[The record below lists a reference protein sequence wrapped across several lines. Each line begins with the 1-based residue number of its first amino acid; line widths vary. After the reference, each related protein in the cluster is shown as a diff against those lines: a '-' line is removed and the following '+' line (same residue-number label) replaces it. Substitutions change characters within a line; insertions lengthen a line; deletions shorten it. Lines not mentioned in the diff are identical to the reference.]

1 MQDIIA
7 IKAEP
12 REKVGKGIAK
22 KLRQSGRVPAIIY
35 GGKMESIP
43 IAISEDDLKSILKSD
58 KGINSL
64 LRIQRESITVD
75 AMLKEIQ
82 YNYLQD
88 TPIHVDFIRIDLG
101 KPVVVSV
108 PITIVGE
115 AIGIKEE
122 DGIFDFV
129 TRALELRCL
138 PDLIPREITV
148 DVSELHA
155 GSSIKVEDLQ
165 FSEDVQMLADPRS
178 VICAVTAKTAE
189 EEVVEEEEE
198 LAEGEEAAPAEGEPE
213 PEGE

>member
-12 REKVGKGIAK
+12 RERLGKGIAK
-22 KLRQSGRVPAIIY
+22 KLRHSGRVPAIIY
-35 GGKMESIP
+35 GGKEESIP
-43 IAISEDDLKSILKSD
+43 ISISREDLKSILKSD

-64 LRIQRESITVD
+64 LRIERESIVVD
-75 AMLKEIQ
+75 AMLKEVQ
-82 YNYLQD
+82 YDYLQE
-88 TPIHVDFIRIDLG
+88 TPIHVDLIRIDLN
-101 KPVVVSV
+101 KPVVISV
-108 PITIVGE
+108 PIAIVGE

-129 TRALELRCL
+129 TRTLELRCL
-138 PDLIPREITV
+138 PNRIPREITV

-165 FSEDVQMLADPRS
+165 FSEDVEMLADPRS

-189 EEVVEEEEE
+189 EEVVVEEEE
-198 LAEGEEAAPAEGEPE
+198 LVEGEEAAPDEGEPE
-213 PEGE
+213 SESE